1 MPLHLPAGRRPGT
14 DARGSQSYRP
24 LLIVLALFV
33 VVFVA
38 IYGPIFFASWQTRG
52 GVRLAV
58 QEKCGLSSAAV
69 AGEPTIDLG
78 TAWLPYVDST
88 GAHTAIVY
96 IGEAQTYF
104 VHTCGR

>member
-1 MPLHLPAGRRPGT
+1 MRFGLPARPGPGT
-14 DARGSQSYRP
+14 DARGAQSSRP
-24 LLIVLALFV
+24 ILKVLALFV
-33 VVFVA
+33 IVFVA
-38 IYGPIFFASWQTRG
+38 IYGPMFFASSQTRS

-69 AGEPTIDLG
+69 AGELTIDVG
-78 TAWLPYVDST
+78 TAEVPYVDST

-96 IGEAQTYF
+96 IGARQTYF